1 MPPGDDAPRDHTLR
15 SESGGESLQV
25 PGLTSAFTCGF
36 RPYAAHRL
44 LLRPVAGW
52 RKRRISG
59 VHSKSPLEFL
69 EPFHQHQKTSTCRRP
84 TLVPRLLRNTVRF
97 DQRSFAHTRRM
108 SEFTNSEKINSVNGY
123 CGTGGIWTAYRS
135 RYCSSPIHPLFRR
148 IRFGRRRGSQNAAG
162 MNEQQNDEGTSHR
175 GRLHC
180 QCLSHFGDPRPCV
193 PPGESQSR

>member
-44 LLRPVAGW
+44 LPRPVAGW

-69 EPFHQHQKTSTCRRP
+69 EPFDQHQKTSACRRP

-123 CGTGGIWTAYRS
+123 PPISSFDMRSQSPRVSTGRKAEQLG
-135 RYCSSPIHPLFRR
+135 
-148 IRFGRRRGSQNAAG
+148 AA
-162 MNEQQNDEGTSHR
+162 EQQRHATTQDALAFACHGVQIGTR
-175 GRLHC
+175 TG
-180 QCLSHFGDPRPCV
+180 
-193 PPGESQSR
+193 